1 MRKCFLPF
9 HLSEANVSFFSPLF
23 QIIAKRG
30 VKYLHCHGPKVHQE
44 LWGMSTRDAMF
55 HFIKEACQL
64 EDVPVTFYRLQK
76 VMSQSNHLTFIC
88 KAHFE
93 SIPHIFLPSDP
104 NTPTNA
110 TPAHF
115 VSLHLISG
123 QTAIVHLYNHIYQFL
138 SSLYIKHSSTE

>member
-1 MRKCFLPF
+1 
-9 HLSEANVSFFSPLF
+9 
-23 QIIAKRG
+23 
-30 VKYLHCHGPKVHQE
+30 
-44 LWGMSTRDAMF
+44 MSTRDAMF

-93 SIPHIFLPSDP
+93 SIPHICIPSDP